1 MSCTGSIEYRLH
13 LPKALGIM
21 YNKTPLV
28 HEGLASIPG
37 KRGLICESVLSMSQI

>member
-1 MSCTGSIEYRLH
+1 MSCTGSIEYIPH
-13 LPKALGIM
+13 LPNVVGIL

-28 HEGLASIPG
+28 HEGLALIPG